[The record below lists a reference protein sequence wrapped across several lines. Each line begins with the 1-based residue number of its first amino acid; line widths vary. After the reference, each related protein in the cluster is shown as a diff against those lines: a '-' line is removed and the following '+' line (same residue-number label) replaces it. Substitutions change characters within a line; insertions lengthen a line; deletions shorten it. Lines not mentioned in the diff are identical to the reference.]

1 MAEIAMLLPFAI
13 DPYGK
18 VAVTSDQRKIWQD
31 RVRSVIGTALT
42 ERVMRPTFGTEIPNA
57 VYETVEDAESDI
69 KAEVTKAF
77 TSQLRLLK
85 LREVVP
91 TFDEYSGILDVEI
104 VYELPNDEEI
114 RTTISLV
121 SLRGSLPPFEEN
133 L

>member
-1 MAEIAMLLPFAI
+1 MAEISMLLPFAI